1 MIGDKK
7 YTVSRGNAG
16 IHAYSNSRNES
27 ASALD
32 TLRLSSNARIAGTQI
47 FGYQNRLAHKLL
59 RNRGTFTIYK
69 TTRSGCTMSLIK
81 ACCELGKKVVIF
93 TPTLKILKQIEEDVP
108 RIATSKSRIAPILS
122 NPELC
127 RKLEPNQKLKFQ
139 FKENCSTCE
148 LKDKPHECTFQELM
162 MEDFDIYCLTYSK
175 LQALQKSTSKE
186 AVSLLE
192 KLRKC
197 RAFIFDEFTSALTGH
212 IPTIVIVTTDE
223 NGNLERTSQRIRTAF
238 KEQFNL
244 SDKIISESLYEKN
257 SVMFKEEE
265 FWGIFIEYFLVH
277 FESIEKSGVYNNVI
291 ADFLPEEEMKDLFH
305 YGWSKITKL
314 TKEGKDTT
322 ELQDIFLVSFAKEI
336 VVSCEDGTTKITPRL
351 EDALGYIGK
360 FCGGI
365 SEDKLIVV
373 VDSYQPRVKFDHVF
387 GREVKHFFWG
397 KHGDPLGTN
406 RQQLIVCDT
415 AHWGALDFLK
425 DKKLQE
431 RVRSFINTIM
441 EAFSP
446 NQVLIVTTNKK
457 MASVVAQWNL
467 PKDAR
472 VTWFRSDWM
481 RGVSVEDRRVMICVG
496 GPYIP
501 KKAYDAS
508 AKSFRIESFA
518 ANLDLLEEDAKRLAV
533 SRILRLDDTRSEFIN
548 AVGRVKDPEAKERSI
563 VFTLG
568 MQSPE
573 VHTLLR
579 QEAPV
584 SKPHV
589 VRPYAMGGLGR
600 DGLLFAQLWQSR
612 EEIDIES
619 LPVVARIIRYAND
632 KKRVSASQVI
642 HRKTKLVVEKAREYR
657 DILRKYGV
665 RIVSKQGGLSFEAC

>member
-1 MIGDKK
+1 MC
-7 YTVSRGNAG
+7 
-16 IHAYSNSRNES
+16 
-27 ASALD
+27 
-32 TLRLSSNARIAGTQI
+32 TQI

-69 TTRSGCTMSLIK
+69 TTRSGCTMSLVK
-81 ACCELGKKVVIF
+81 ACCELEKKVAIF
-93 TPTLKILKQIEEDVP
+93 TPTLRILKQIEEIVP
-108 RIATSKSRIAPILS
+108 RIATSKPRIAPIES

-127 RKLEPNQKLKFQ
+127 FKLQPNPNLKFQ

-148 LKDKPHECTFQELM
+148 FKDKLHECTLQELI

-186 AVSLLE
+186 AIFLLE
-192 KLRKC
+192 KLSKC
-197 RAFIFDEFTSALTGH
+197 DVFIFDEFTTALIRD
-212 IPTIVIVTTDE
+212 IPTIVIATTD
-223 NGNLERTSQRIRTAF
+223 GDSSVLQLSERIKAAFEEEFRRSDRIIT
-238 KEQFNL
+238 EG
-244 SDKIISESLYEKN
+244 LYENNK
-257 SVMFKEEE
+257 VMFRESE
-265 FWGIFIEYFLVH
+265 FWGIVIEHFLAH
-277 FESIEKSGVYNNVI
+277 FESIEQSGVYNNVI
-291 ADFLPEEEMKDLFH
+291 ADFLPEEEMKDLFY

-322 ELQDIFLVSFAKEI
+322 ELQDIFLAAFAKEI
-336 VVSCEDGTTKITPRL
+336 VVSCEDGTVKITPRL
-351 EDALGYIGK
+351 EDALSYINK
-360 FCGGI
+360 FCEDL
-365 SEDKLIVV
+365 SEDKLILV
-373 VDSYQPRVKFDHVF
+373 VDSYQPQVKFDRVF
-387 GREVKHFFWG
+387 GREVRHELWG
-397 KHGDPLGTN
+397 NDGDPLDTN

-425 DKKLQE
+425 DKNLQE
-431 RVRSFINTIM
+431 RVRSFINTII
-441 EAFSP
+441 EAFPP

-467 PKDAR
+467 PKDVR

-481 RGVSVEDRRVMICVG
+481 RGVSVEDRRIMICVG

-508 AKSFRIESFA
+508 AKSFRIDSFA
-518 ANLDLLEEDAKRLAV
+518 ANLDLLEENAKRLAI

-548 AVGRVKDPEAKERSI
+548 AVGRVKDPKAKERSI

-589 VRPYAMGGLGR
+589 VRPYARGGLGR
-600 DGLLFAQLWQSR
+600 DGLLLAQLWQSR
-612 EEIDIES
+612 KKVDVES
-619 LPVVARIIRYAND
+619 FPIVARIIRYVKD

-642 HRKTKLVVEKAREYR
+642 PRKTRLVVEKAEEYQE
-657 DILRKYGV
+657 ILRKYGI
-665 RIVSKQGGLSFEAC
+665 RIVSKRGGLSFEAY